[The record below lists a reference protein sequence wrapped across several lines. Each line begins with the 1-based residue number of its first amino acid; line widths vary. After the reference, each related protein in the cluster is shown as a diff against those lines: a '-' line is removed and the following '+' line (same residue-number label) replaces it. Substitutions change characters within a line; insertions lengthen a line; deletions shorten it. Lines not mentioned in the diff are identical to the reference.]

1 MTPDQ
6 LLQCVDETSLINK
19 QQRLTAKTYID
30 NYGRKIKGK
39 KTVDDEE
46 KYDYTIQT
54 NKILSV
60 VTVSTAAVEEQMLN
74 DEHDHY
80 IMFQYTPVNTRKER
94 LDRYTTN
101 TPLPLSNKRK
111 MMMVIRASNQL
122 PLREA
127 QRGSYDCER
136 F

>member
-80 IMFQYTPVNTRKER
+80 IMFQYTPVNTRK
-94 LDRYTTN
+94 
-101 TPLPLSNKRK
+101 RK
-111 MMMVIRASNQL
+111 I
-122 PLREA
+122 
-127 QRGSYDCER
+127 G
-136 F
+136 